1 MIAHSIFFYS
11 FSLIAII
18 SAIMVTASKNTVHS
32 VFFLI
37 LDFISISC
45 LFIMIG
51 AEFLGMI
58 MLIVYVGAVAVLF
71 LFVVMML
78 NVAQQK
84 NQWFSS
90 EGSSKHIPIGLI
102 ISTIIFF
109 ELIIVIGG
117 WKFKPDLVI
126 SFGSPEAA
134 RISFGLGI
142 KHIMF
147 CDSPHANAVMR
158 LTLPLIQKLLI
169 PYIIPKKEFSK
180 YGISE
185 KNIVQY
191 KAIDAV
197 VTMKRET
204 NEKIASPFKN
214 NNKKNILI
222 RVEEEEAAYTSKSS
236 KIIPI
241 IQKIAND
248 YKDENI
254 IVLGR
259 YTKQILNL
267 QKAVGNKVK
276 IIKMSFDGKYLLKNT
291 DIFIGSGGT
300 MTAESALMGVP
311 TISYNAVPNI
321 VEKFLVKKYLIKRE
335 TNPSKISNHIK
346 KIFELNGNQSQKRAE
361 KIVTQMEDPIE
372 KLIQIIKN

>member
-1 MIAHSIFFYS
+1 LKIWIDILTPKQLLFSEPIIEKLGQKHDILCTSREYNEVTKLAKIRHFDLIFVGKHGGGDKKSKLKASIERIEN
-11 FSLIAII
+11 L
-18 SAIMVTASKNTVHS
+18 SKK
-32 VFFLI
+32 I
-37 LDFISISC
+37 R
-45 LFIMIG
+45 
-51 AEFLGMI
+51 
-58 MLIVYVGAVAVLF
+58 
-71 LFVVMML
+71 
-78 NVAQQK
+78 K
-84 NQWFSS
+84 
-90 EGSSKHIPIGLI
+90 
-102 ISTIIFF
+102 F
-109 ELIIVIGG
+109 E
-117 WKFKPDLVI
+117 PDVVI

-169 PYIIPKKEFSK
+169 PYVIPKKEFSK
-180 YGISE
+180 YGINE

-197 VTMKRET
+197 VTMQR
-204 NEKIASPFKN
+204 KINQNIISPFKN

-222 RVEEEEAAYTSKSS
+222 RVEEEQAAYTSKSS

-259 YTKQILNL
+259 YTQQIVNL
-267 QKAVGNKVK
+267 QKIMGKKIKV
-276 IIKMSFDGKYLLKNT
+276 IKMSFDGKYLLNDT
-291 DIFIGSGGT
+291 DVFIGSGGT
-300 MTAESALMGVP
+300 MTAESALMGIP

-321 VEKFLVKKYLIKRE
+321 IENFLVKKSLVKRE
-335 TNPSKISNHIK
+335 TNPKKVSNEIK
-346 KIFELNGNQSQKRAE
+346 RIFARKNDQNQKRAR
-361 KIVTQMEDPIE
+361 KVVKQMEDPIE
-372 KLIQIIKN
+372 KLIKIIKN